1 MVTIHMLVG
10 IPASGKTTYAKKLA
24 KELNIPIVSTDEIR
38 NLNPN
43 ASEDKIWPLVYE
55 ECGRLLVSGQDFI
68 FDATNITPTVR
79 DRFKQKMN
87 NYSTDYQ
94 IGTYYFNTDPTVC
107 YNRAIIRNK
116 MPNERYIPPEVILS
130 YGEKVIEPTEE
141 EGFIFRKVIKNDL
154 HN

>member
-24 KELNIPIVSTDEIR
+24 QELSIPIVSTDEVR
-38 NLNPN
+38 NQNPN
-43 ASEDKIWPLVYE
+43 TKEDKIWPLVYE
-55 ECGRLLVSGQDFI
+55 ECGNLLKSGQDFI
-68 FDATNITPTVR
+68 FDATNITPHVR

-87 NYSTDYQ
+87 EYSTDYQ
-94 IGTYYFNTDPTVC
+94 IGTYYFDTDPKTC
-107 YNRAIIRNK
+107 YNRAIKRNQ
-116 MPNERYIPPEVILS
+116 MPTERYIPPEVILS
-130 YGEKVIEPTEE
+130 YGEKIIEPQED